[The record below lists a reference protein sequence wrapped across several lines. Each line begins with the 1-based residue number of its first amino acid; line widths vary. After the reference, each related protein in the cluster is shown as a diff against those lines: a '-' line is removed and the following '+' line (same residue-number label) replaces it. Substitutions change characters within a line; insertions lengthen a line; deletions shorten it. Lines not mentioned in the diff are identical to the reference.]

1 VRLAARF
8 GIRRDDRGVSVVEFG
23 LLAPVLCMML
33 LGMLDLGQRMYLMSV
48 LQGTLFRAARKA
60 TIGDMTT
67 AQIDTF
73 VNDEL
78 KDFKKN
84 ATVTITKKSYSE
96 FTGVKQLEKITTDT
110 APLGTYNMGKAATPL
125 TPAVT
130 GDCYEDTN
138 GNGTRDDKGISGLGQ
153 SDEIVYYQ
161 VTVVYPRVVPLFKF
175 LGFSNNETV
184 TANTV
189 LRNQPYGAQ
198 IPSTPSQPCTD
209 SAAP

>member
-1 VRLAARF
+1 VIRLPYKVRRNE
-8 GIRRDDRGVSVVEFG
+8 RGVSVVEFA
-23 LLAPVLCMML
+23 LLAPVLCMLL
-33 LGMLDLGQRMYLMSV
+33 LGILDLGQRMYLMSV

-60 TIGDMTT
+60 SVGDQTS

-73 VNDEL
+73 VNNEL

-84 ATVTITKKSYSE
+84 ATVTITKKSYSD
-96 FTGVKQLEKITTDT
+96 FTGVKALEKITSDT
-110 APLGTYNMGKAATPL
+110 APVGTYNAGTSVASP
-125 TPAVT
+125 

-138 GNGTRDDKGISGLGQ
+138 SNWKRDDKGQSGLGQ

-161 VTVVYPRVVPLFKF
+161 VTIVYPRVVPLFKF

-189 LRNQPYGAQ
+189 LRNQPYSAQ
-198 IPSTPSQPCTD
+198 IPTT
-209 SAAP
+209 APVRCYEQ

>member
-8 GIRRDDRGVSVVEFG
+8 GIRRNDRGVSVVEFG

-33 LGMLDLGQRMYLMSV
+33 LGMIDLGQRMYLMSV

-60 TIGDMTT
+60 TVGNMTT

-73 VNDEL
+73 VNSEL
-78 KDFKKN
+78 TEFRKN

-96 FTGVKQLEKITTDT
+96 FTGVKQLEKITSDT
-110 APLGTYNMGKAATPL
+110 APVGTYNAGASALAP
-125 TPAVT
+125 

-138 GNGTRDDKGISGLGQ
+138 SDWKRDDMGQTGLGQ

-161 VTVVYPRVVPLFKF
+161 VTIVYPRVVPLFKF

-198 IPSTPSQPCTD
+198 IPSTPPVRCYEQ
-209 SAAP
+209 

>member
-33 LGMLDLGQRMYLMSV
+33 LGMIDLGQRMYAMSV

-60 TIGDMTT
+60 TVGDMTS

-73 VNDEL
+73 VNTEL
-78 KDFKKN
+78 KEFKKN

-96 FTGVKQLEKITTDT
+96 FTGVKQLEKITSDT
-110 APLGTYNMGKAATPL
+110 APVGTYNAGTSALAP
-125 TPAVT
+125 

-138 GNGTRDDKGISGLGQ
+138 NSWKRDDMGVTGLGQ

-161 VTVVYPRVVPLFKF
+161 VTIAYPRVVPLYKF

-198 IPSTPSQPCTD
+198 VPSTPPVRCYEQ
-209 SAAP
+209 

>member
-1 VRLAARF
+1 MRLAARF

-48 LQGTLFRAARKA
+48 LQGTLFRAARKS
-60 TIGDMTT
+60 TIGDQTS

-73 VNDEL
+73 VNNEL
-78 KDFKKN
+78 KEFKKN
-84 ATVTITKKSYSE
+84 ATVTITKKSYSV
-96 FTGVKQLEKITTDT
+96 FTGVKQLETITSDT
-110 APLGTYNMGKAATPL
+110 APIGTYNAGTDAAHP
-125 TPAVT
+125 

-138 GNGTRDDKGISGLGQ
+138 SDWKRDDKGTTGLGQ
-153 SDEIVYYQ
+153 TDDIVYYQ
-161 VTVVYPRVVPLFKF
+161 VTVVYPRVVPLGKF
-175 LGFSNNETV
+175 LGFSDNETV

-198 IPSTPSQPCTD
+198 VPSTPPVRCYEQ
-209 SAAP
+209 